1 MKFSAKEQYGLRA
14 MVEFARRYGEGPIS
28 LHVVAEAQAISPA
41 YLEHV
46 VAPLRQAG
54 LLDSTRGAYGGY
66 RLSRSPGTIAV
77 SDVLRALEGSVVSL
91 DCVSDVGDAPCS
103 RGDGICGARKVW
115 AQVHQKLTEALDSTT
130 LADLCQPGS
139 E

>member
-28 LHVVAEAQAISPA
+28 LHAVAQAQSISPA

-46 VAPLRQAG
+46 VTPLREAG

-66 RLSRSPGTIAV
+66 RLTRSPSTIAV
-77 SDVLRALEGSVVSL
+77 SEVLRALEGAVVSL
-91 DCVSDVGDAPCS
+91 ECVSDVGDAPCA
-103 RGDGICGARKVW
+103 RGNGICAARKVW
-115 AQVHQKLTEALDSTT
+115 ERVHQKLTEALDSTM
-130 LADLCQPGS
+130 LADLC
-139 E
+139 

>member
-28 LHVVAEAQAISPA
+28 LQVVAQSQAISPA

-66 RLSRSPGTIAV
+66 HLSRSPGTIAV
-77 SDVLRALEGSVVSL
+77 SEVLCALEGAVVSL
-91 DCVSDVGDAPCS
+91 ECVSDVGDAPCA
-103 RGDGICGARKVW
+103 RGDGICAARKVW
-115 AQVHQKLTEALDSTT
+115 AQVHQKLTEVLDSTT
-130 LADLCQPGS
+130 LADLC
-139 E
+139 

>member
-28 LHVVAEAQAISPA
+28 LHAIAQAQAISPA

-66 RLSRSPGTIAV
+66 RLSRSPSAIAV
-77 SDVLRALEGSVVSL
+77 SEVLRALEGAVVSL
-91 DCVSDVGDAPCS
+91 ECVSDVGDAPCA

-115 AQVHQKLTEALDSTT
+115 VQVNEELTEALDSMT
-130 LADLCQPGS
+130 LADLC
-139 E
+139 